1 MARIIGIRGMP
12 FELDSPNDEFPLVVW
27 RKKKKGKEG
36 TVWKTSAE
44 NRAFKRDIK
53 RDRHL
58 IVDTYLSSAY
68 QFGYQRLMEI

>member
-1 MARIIGIRGMP
+1 MP

-27 RKKKKGKEG
+27 RKKKKGQ
-36 TVWKTSAE
+36 
-44 NRAFKRDIK
+44 K